1 MFNTST
7 QKSKWLFKDVNE
19 LAEWRKRANELYV
32 KRQTANLNYLSY
44 EEEKVILTNY
54 EYMLKQFCG
63 HFQPPITITSVVGT
77 SIHYFKRFYLRNS
90 VMDLH
95 PKDIFLVCVYLA
107 CKIEEF
113 NVSILQFV
121 QNITNTNESKDELS
135 NMILSYE
142 LLLMEKLDFHLNVHN
157 CNFYFI
163 MFMIFILIIFN
174 LIAVYRPFEGF
185 LLDVK
190 TRCPEIANVEV
201 LRPFAMEFL
210 DKILNTDAIL
220 LYPPSQIALTA
231 IVYSAS
237 KNKIDLDKY
246 CRSILLSQL
255 NNDEVKQFLTIVKN
269 INKFHKEIPVLNL
282 EEIRRIDAKLLKC
295 YNVENDPRSKTF
307 KDKTSKLLE
316 EDDE

>member
-157 CNFYFI
+157 C
-163 MFMIFILIIFN
+163 
-174 LIAVYRPFEGF
+174 F

>member
-77 SIHYFKRFYLRNS
+77 SIHYFKRFFLRNS

-163 MFMIFILIIFN
+163 MFMIFILIIF
-174 LIAVYRPFEGF
+174 
-185 LLDVK
+185 
-190 TRCPEIANVEV
+190 
-201 LRPFAMEFL
+201 
-210 DKILNTDAIL
+210 
-220 LYPPSQIALTA
+220 
-231 IVYSAS
+231 
-237 KNKIDLDKY
+237 
-246 CRSILLSQL
+246 
-255 NNDEVKQFLTIVKN
+255 
-269 INKFHKEIPVLNL
+269 
-282 EEIRRIDAKLLKC
+282 
-295 YNVENDPRSKTF
+295 
-307 KDKTSKLLE
+307 
-316 EDDE
+316 